1 MISTITKQPYEQY
14 LKQAIFEPANM
25 TETTVQNGSGGGV
38 STIADL
44 NKFAAALRAQKLL
57 NKNSNTEL
65 LSYTFNNEYGL
76 GTEHAQIGKEHIV
89 GHSGGFEKVCTELN
103 IYLQSGYNVII
114 LSDVDPPFAHFL
126 SNKIKELL
134 IRD

>member
-1 MISTITKQPYEQY
+1 MSH
-14 LKQAIFEPANM
+14 
-25 TETTVQNGSGGGV
+25 TTVQNASGGGV
-38 STIADL
+38 STVEDL
-44 NKFAAALRAQKLL
+44 NNFATALRTQKLL
-57 NKNSNTEL
+57 SKNSNTEL
-65 LSYTFNNEYGL
+65 LTYTFNNEYGY
-76 GTEHAQIGKEHIV
+76 GSEHAQIGKEQVV